1 MRRRLPSAVLLASCF
16 AAAAATAPGL
26 LARAAPEGLYTE
38 GTRVS
43 DASDRLTPQSFV
55 RLADRLVP
63 AVVGIEVRQGG
74 RLGVPGGPPGDRPA
88 IGTGFIIRRDGY
100 ILTNNHV
107 IERAD
112 EIRVRLADERRLN
125 ARVVGADALTDVAL
139 LKVTDP
145 APFPIAPL
153 GDSDRLRPGE
163 FVIAIGNPFGLEHSV
178 TLGIVSAKGR
188 RGQDIRLREG
198 QAQGYFDFIQT
209 DAAINRG
216 NSGGPLFNLRGE
228 VVGINTAM
236 LGSAQA
242 QAPGIGFSI
251 PINMAKLMLP
261 LLKEHGRV
269 PRSWIGMNIQPL
281 TPTLAQGFKV
291 TSLDGALINHVIPG
305 SPAARAGLEAGDVVT
320 ELDGHKVRR
329 ADELRWLASIVG
341 AGRRATLTALRSGRL
356 LKVTLVPLPHPEDR
370 PTPLPPPPVPLATP
384 SALGIEVA
392 AITPPVARRLGLCPF
407 QGVMVSAYEPNA
419 PAVEAGLLRYD
430 LVLRVGEVAVRT
442 LDDYA
447 RAVRAAKRGDVI
459 RLLVAR
465 YPNPGSACEDRV
477 SYLWVAFAKR

>member
-1 MRRRLPSAVLLASCF
+1 MRRSLPLAFVVASSLV
-16 AAAAATAPGL
+16 AHT
-26 LARAAPEGLYTE
+26 ARAAPESLYTE
-38 GTRVS
+38 GARGP
-43 DASDRLTPQSFV
+43 DAGDRLTPQSFV
-55 RLADRLVP
+55 RLAERLVP

-74 RLGVPGGPPGDRPA
+74 RLGVPGGSGGDRPA
-88 IGTGFIIRRDGY
+88 IGTGFIIRKDGY
-100 ILTNNHV
+100 IITNNHV
-107 IERAD
+107 VEHAD
-112 EIRVRLADERRLN
+112 EIRVRLRDERRLA
-125 ARVVGADALTDVAL
+125 ARVVGADALTDIAL

-145 APFPIAPL
+145 TPFPIAPL

-163 FVIAIGNPFGLEHSV
+163 FVVAIGNPFGLEHSV

-269 PRSWIGMNIQPL
+269 PRSWIGINIQPL
-281 TPTLAQGFKV
+281 TPTLAQGFKAPG
-291 TSLDGALINHVIPG
+291 LDGALVNRVIPG
-305 SPAARAGLEAGDVVT
+305 SPAARAGLEAGDVIV
-320 ELDGHKVRR
+320 EFDGRKVRR
-329 ADELRWLASIVG
+329 AEDMRWLASIAG
-341 AGRRATLTALRSGRL
+341 AGRRVTLTAVRL
-356 LKVTLVPLPHPEDR
+356 GKPLKVALVPLPHPDDR
-370 PTPLPPPPVPLATP
+370 PTVRPLPPLPGPAP

-392 AITPPVARRLGLCPF
+392 VVTPAVARRLGLCPVG
-407 QGVMVSAYEPNA
+407 GVIVSGYEPNA

-430 LVLRVGEVAVRT
+430 AVLRVGEVVVRT

-447 RAVRAAKRGDVI
+447 RAVRAAKKGAI
-459 RLLVAR
+459 LRLLVAR
-465 YPNPGSACEDRV
+465 YPSPGAGCEDRA

>member
-1 MRRRLPSAVLLASCF
+1 MRRPVPRVVPLVAAL
-16 AAAAATAPGL
+16 AAALAVAS
-26 LARAAPEGLYTE
+26 ARAAPELLYTE
-38 GTRVS
+38 SARGG
-43 DASDRLTPQSFV
+43 DAGDRLTPQSFV
-55 RLADRLVP
+55 RLAERLVP

-74 RLGVPGGPPGDRPA
+74 RVGVPGAAPGDRGPA
-88 IGTGFIIRRDGY
+88 IGTGFIIRKDGY

-107 IERAD
+107 IDRAD
-112 EIRVRLADERRLN
+112 EIRVRLADERRLA

-139 LKVTDP
+139 LKVESP
-145 APFPIAPL
+145 APLPVAPL

-163 FVIAIGNPFGLEHSV
+163 FVVAIGNPFGLEHSV

-198 QAQGYFDFIQT
+198 QPQGFFDFIQT

-269 PRSWIGMNIQPL
+269 PRSWIGINIQAL
-281 TPTLAQGFKV
+281 TPTLAQGFKAPTV
-291 TSLDGALINHVIPG
+291 EGALVNRVIPT
-305 SPAARAGLEAGDVVT
+305 SPAARAGLEAGDVIV
-320 ELDGHKVRR
+320 EFDGRKVRR
-329 ADELRWLASIVG
+329 ADDLRWLASIAG
-341 AGRRATLTALRSGRL
+341 AGRKVGLTALRLGKPV
-356 LKVTLVPLPHPEDR
+356 KVALVPLPHPDDR
-370 PTPLPPPPVPLATP
+370 PTAARLPRAAGPAP

-392 AITPPVARRLGLCPF
+392 ALSPTVARRLGLCPV

-430 LVLRVGEVAVRT
+430 LVLRVGEVQVRS

-447 RAVRAAKRGDVI
+447 RAVRAAKRGEVL

-465 YPNPGSACEDRV
+465 YSGSGPGCEDGV
-477 SYLWVAFAKR
+477 SYLWVGFAKR